1 MAPSKEWMSFFN
13 DRFNEK
19 YKVGVEQFLN
29 YAFKKTS
36 EENSIRCPC
45 VKCNNTDYGS
55 REVVEMHLNVNGTMP
70 NYTTWYHHGERF
82 GESSSDDEE
91 SEGSD
96 CDEILRDLYPNMD
109 GFDRSGLEIG
119 SSKNKNGEEPNDEAK
134 TFYRLLKDSEQPT
147 YPGGDV
153 LAQVNDLEGIIL
165 TKDVK
170 RKMKPMLTKSNVGN
184 IQKPVKF
191 LAPGK
196 LAKERGY
203 RHRTRHVGD
212 STGNASAYKSIG
224 GNASAYKSIGG
235 IRRLQVEEQ
244 KAQYIGNQGR
254 IGGISAHTL
263 IVHFEEDEWKERD
276 FTEDSS
282 FLDILNICKKFIDI
296 YSVGFKVTDAD
307 GKLLRNDKDL
317 LAMLKEHE
325 DVENIEIYLD
335 VDETAQPL
343 HFKMPQDN
351 PSFDSIPR
359 VPKVR
364 DVTILGY
371 FKTNEKVKVRGDVV
385 NGTEQASTVQWFITD
400 FQIPIEAVGHYLVV
414 KFTPM
419 TEDGESGES
428 RFAIT
433 DKYVDDSAPKKVRKV
448 RGKNKNKKIATLKSG
463 EKMEIEFYN
472 NRAVGK
478 NHSYWSRHLGKI
490 VRDKHICPIQV
501 KTWKDLTEL
510 DKQHMWDAVKVGE
523 LHYYISKHEL
533 HYYITAC
540 PYICKHELH

>member
-1 MAPSKEWMSFFN
+1 MSNFVGGSSRQRKGKELLVVSN
-13 DRFNEK
+13 
-19 YKVGVEQFLN
+19 
-29 YAFKKTS
+29 
-36 EENSIRCPC
+36 EENA
-45 VKCNNTDYGS
+45 
-55 REVVEMHLNVNGTMP
+55 
-70 NYTTWYHHGERF
+70 RF
-82 GESSSDDEE
+82 KGLWTEKPYKYWGFGNDIDWLLDRIGWTNAGYLFSCSCASSP
-91 SEGSD
+91 
-96 CDEILRDLYPNMD
+96 LH
-109 GFDRSGLEIG
+109 SGLTSLPLCTASERHATTHL
-119 SSKNKNGEEPNDEAK
+119 SASQNNAFLPSLNSALPSPLSNGAAL
-134 TFYRLLKDSEQPT
+134 TRLLPFPCSSPSLSATTKE
-147 YPGGDV
+147 
-153 LAQVNDLEGIIL
+153 AQS
-165 TKDVK
+165 
-170 RKMKPMLTKSNVGN
+170 KMKPMLTKSNVGN

-385 NGTEQASTVQWFITD
+385 NGTEQASTVQWFITVSKNFDIETGLQAISKCTINKD

-433 DKYVDDSAPKKVRKV
+433 DKYVD
-448 RGKNKNKKIATLKSG
+448 GK
-463 EKMEIEFYN
+463 
-472 NRAVGK
+472 
-478 NHSYWSRHLGKI
+478 
-490 VRDKHICPIQV
+490 
-501 KTWKDLTEL
+501 
-510 DKQHMWDAVKVGE
+510 
-523 LHYYISKHEL
+523 YISNLENYEFSIDFKL
-533 HYYITAC
+533 NS
-540 PYICKHELH
+540 